1 MPLATNSKK
10 ERDVVLLD
18 LGNVVLG
25 IDPRQVFSEW
35 SARSGLPVADFARK
49 WVLDDAY
56 KEHERGKLNFENYC
70 RTLNERYE
78 LSMSYQDW
86 EIGWNKL
93 WTKPFAK
100 VIDLF
105 PDLKANY
112 RLCAFSNTNAT
123 HAKDFKNKYP
133 EVLSQFDEL
142 FLSHEI
148 GERKP
153 DAAGFELICKQL
165 NCQPSQIAF
174 FDDTQENIDGAKKFG
189 IRASLT
195 RGEME
200 VASALKSLLLS

>member
-1 MPLATNSKK
+1 MPPATNSKK

-25 IDPRQVFSEW
+25 IDPRQVFFEW

-105 PDLKANY
+105 PGLKANY

-133 EVLSQFDEL
+133 AVLSQFDEL

-153 DAAGFELICKQL
+153 DAAGFEL
-165 NCQPSQIAF
+165 
-174 FDDTQENIDGAKKFG
+174 
-189 IRASLT
+189 SLIHI
-195 RGEME
+195 
-200 VASALKSLLLS
+200 